1 MANTRSLRITES
13 DFIAASGDRGLFQ
26 SLDQADGK
34 ADGVY
39 RPREALK
46 RAKKRVA
53 EGGMDAYLRL
63 REEHQ
68 GLRDALAGAKRK
80 ELAVQPAF
88 AAAVE
93 LAEQAV
99 AAGAAGLKLR
109 LPEKTRAYRSSGLST
124 LQRYVTEPL
133 LAILKGVQ
141 AGSIAHVR
149 DNPDRTPVQRTRYET
164 VDLEVLHDR
173 WIAVRDA
180 RSVPLQRQA
189 EAVRNTNYAEYQ
201 RLNDEAMRIM
211 NEAEAAIFGTRGFAL
226 RDFSYGWG
234 DSNKRVVEVQE
245 WETPPAKL
253 YDQRVPAANT
263 ILRKAEARA
272 DYRAELNRLLED
284 SARLA
289 VFLEIP
295 SWQRSTLGELRS
307 ELRQDIDVLMSSA
320 DLSAVFAYQAA
331 KDVNLRVLTQPE
343 ARRSG
348 RRKVSAP

>member
-1 MANTRSLRITES
+1 MADTRPLRITES
-13 DFIAASGDRGLFQ
+13 DFIAASGDRELFRR
-26 SLDQADGK
+26 LDRADGK

-53 EGGMDAYLRL
+53 EGGMDAYLGL
-63 REEHQ
+63 QDEHR
-68 GLRDALAGAKRK
+68 GLRDALAGAKRNG
-80 ELAVQPAF
+80 LAVQPAF

-109 LPEKTRAYRSSGLST
+109 LPAKTRAYRSSGLST
-124 LQRYVTEPL
+124 LQRYVTDPL
-133 LAILKGVQ
+133 LAILKDVQ
-141 AGSIAHVR
+141 AGSIPHVR
-149 DNPDRTPVQRTRYET
+149 DNPDRAPVQRTRYET
-164 VDLEVLHDR
+164 VDLKALYDR

-189 EAVRNTNYAEYQ
+189 QAVRNTNYAEYQ
-201 RLNDEAMRIM
+201 RLNDEARQIM
-211 NEAEAAIFGTRGFAL
+211 NQAEAEIFGSRGFSL
-226 RDFSYGWG
+226 RDFSYRSG
-234 DSNKRVVEVQE
+234 DSNQRVVEVQD

-253 YDQRVPAANT
+253 YDERVPAANT

-272 DYRAELNRLLED
+272 DYRAELTWLLED

-320 DLSAVFAYQAA
+320 GLSAVFAYQAA
-331 KDVNLRVLTQPE
+331 KDVNLRVLTQPP

-348 RRKVSAP
+348 RRGASAP